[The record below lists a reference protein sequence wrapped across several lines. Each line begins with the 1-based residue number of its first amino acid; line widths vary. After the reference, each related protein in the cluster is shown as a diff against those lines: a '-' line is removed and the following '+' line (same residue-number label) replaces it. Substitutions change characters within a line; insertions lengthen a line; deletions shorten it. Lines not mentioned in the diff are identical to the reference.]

1 MFKNNFLLEG
11 KTMWIL
17 MLAVNVILITVI
29 IHQGKE
35 IRELERKTLDA
46 FRIVCQKI
54 NVQRKDK

>member
-1 MFKNNFLLEG
+1 MFKKNFLLEE
-11 KTMWIL
+11 KTMGIL
-17 MLAVNVILITVI
+17 MLTVNLILITVI

>member
-17 MLAVNVILITVI
+17 MLAVNLILITVI

>member
-1 MFKNNFLLEG
+1 MQIFL
-11 KTMWIL
+11 IV
-17 MLAVNVILITVI
+17 VNLILITVI

-46 FRIVCQKI
+46 FRIVCQRI

>member
-17 MLAVNVILITVI
+17 MLAMNLILITVI

-54 NVQRKDK
+54 KPKK

>member
-1 MFKNNFLLEG
+1 
-11 KTMWIL
+11 MWVL
-17 MLAVNVILITVI
+17 MIAMNLILITVI